1 MHWNAAHGVIAVT
14 LDPFPAWGTWKM
26 FVDGHMMAME
36 GGDGEAAVRPNA
48 PLDAPPTG
56 LFIGTT
62 PWLTPLPAGAFPC
75 TGTLQF
81 DIPGEGLTNV
91 FYYDLSGTGCKGT
104 PAPGPQT
111 ITGGTIS
118 TNTTWSG
125 DVLLVSSVTVPRGVT
140 LTILP
145 GTVVRFREYRGYTD
159 PHGRLGLYVHGT
171 LNAIGTAEL
180 PIWFTSAA
188 EDPTNGDWSMIR
200 LIDTAGDCEIRFAII
215 EFGQQGLNLWN
226 SSPLLSDL
234 IVRWNNWEGIYLES
248 YCRATIERSRI
259 YQNGYNGIAM
269 EQYNDVG
276 IRDCYVAQSGT
287 NGIHV
292 DASRATIQGCIVE
305 NNGANG
311 LSVDDHGILVVDACR
326 ILSNRTGGIGC
337 GEGQNVGEIGSLTV
351 LMGHGSDI
359 PHCTSGT
366 VKWYRSPRSVPPVMS
381 FPMPDYRPYELGYIP
396 GDPQRDRYMY
406 VYPAVDGTRR
416 VVNKIGGGL
425 GLTWSVTWDGSSIWT
440 ATLGGDVY
448 RLNPQTGMIINH
460 WKFPGPQAW
469 GMTWD
474 GNHLW
479 INDFAEKRVYEMTT
493 NGQVVSTF
501 AIPDPTGGAKGIAWD
516 GQALC
521 IMGWTSATIYRVT
534 RAGQLLSTISVQSG
548 ARGGIAWDGQ
558 AFWIPGAST
567 IQRVS
572 TSGACIGSIY
582 ACSEGTWDL
591 AWDGF
596 YLWATQRTNENWS
609 DAKLYQME
617 ITGLLPC
624 P

>member
-1 MHWNAAHGVIAVT
+1 
-14 LDPFPAWGTWKM
+14 
-26 FVDGHMMAME
+26 
-36 GGDGEAAVRPNA
+36 
-48 PLDAPPTG
+48 
-56 LFIGTT
+56 
-62 PWLTPLPAGAFPC
+62 
-75 TGTLQF
+75 
-81 DIPGEGLTNV
+81 
-91 FYYDLSGTGCKGT
+91 
-104 PAPGPQT
+104 
-111 ITGGTIS
+111 
-118 TNTTWSG
+118 
-125 DVLLVSSVTVPRGVT
+125 
-140 LTILP
+140 
-145 GTVVRFREYRGYTD
+145 
-159 PHGRLGLYVHGT
+159 
-171 LNAIGTAEL
+171 
-180 PIWFTSAA
+180 
-188 EDPTNGDWSMIR
+188 
-200 LIDTAGDCEIRFAII
+200 
-215 EFGQQGLNLWN
+215 
-226 SSPLLSDL
+226 
-234 IVRWNNWEGIYLES
+234 
-248 YCRATIERSRI
+248 
-259 YQNGYNGIAM
+259 
-269 EQYNDVG
+269 
-276 IRDCYVAQSGT
+276 
-287 NGIHV
+287 
-292 DASRATIQGCIVE
+292 
-305 NNGANG
+305 
-311 LSVDDHGILVVDACR
+311 
-326 ILSNRTGGIGC
+326 
-337 GEGQNVGEIGSLTV
+337 
-351 LMGHGSDI
+351 
-359 PHCTSGT
+359 
-366 VKWYRSPRSVPPVMS
+366 MS